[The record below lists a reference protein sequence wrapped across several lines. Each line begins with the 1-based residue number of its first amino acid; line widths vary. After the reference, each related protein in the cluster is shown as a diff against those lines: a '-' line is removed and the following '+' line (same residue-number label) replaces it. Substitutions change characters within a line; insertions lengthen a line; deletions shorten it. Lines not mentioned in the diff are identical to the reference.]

1 LFHALNALPTETLIA
16 TSCLVLLFWK
26 IRNCRL
32 PLSQSNNI
40 ERHTNEHTNEG
51 SSLSSINLSFR
62 PMNTSTSTYKEYQQ
76 QLVGLDA
83 AVSIEGGMTLTTKPH
98 AFAGAVLSPKH
109 ARELTP
115 SLCLAIASALAEQ
128 SYRKTAV
135 PYTLWI
141 TEAWRVLGWAEPSAA
156 LFWEMATMYHT
167 LFLAG
172 RAYASDF
179 QDTTSI
185 PPILSC
191 GSTSSMGSGNTH
203 HTDRP
208 MPFDKKKYST
218 AASAK
223 ELPVWL
229 VGTFLLLHCE
239 EMAYQRNLSGM
250 DDRRFYGGS
259 SIPAEPLLKNAGK
272 VDFTC
277 LLKHPSLSPRY
288 VSGDTASFVDS
299 TPNTI

>member
-1 LFHALNALPTETLIA
+1 
-16 TSCLVLLFWK
+16 
-26 IRNCRL
+26 
-32 PLSQSNNI
+32 
-40 ERHTNEHTNEG
+40 
-51 SSLSSINLSFR
+51 
-62 PMNTSTSTYKEYQQ
+62 
-76 QLVGLDA
+76 
-83 AVSIEGGMTLTTKPH
+83 MTLAAKPH

-141 TEAWRVLGWAEPSAA
+141 TEAWRGLGWAEPSAA

-167 LFLAG
+167 LFMAG

-179 QDTTSI
+179 NDPSVI

-203 HTDRP
+203 HTNGPFP
-208 MPFDKKKYST
+208 MDKKKHGT

-229 VGTFLLLHCE
+229 IATFLLFHCE
-239 EMAYQRNLSGM
+239 ETAYQRNLSGM
-250 DDRRFYGGS
+250 DDRRFFGS
-259 SIPAEPLLKNAGK
+259 STPITGV
-272 VDFTC
+272 VDFTS
-277 LLKHPSLSPRY
+277 LLKHPFLSPRY
-288 VSGDTASFVDS
+288 DSKMDVQHFGRFLFLGTHFFVALQNS
-299 TPNTI
+299 SSCRMEQ